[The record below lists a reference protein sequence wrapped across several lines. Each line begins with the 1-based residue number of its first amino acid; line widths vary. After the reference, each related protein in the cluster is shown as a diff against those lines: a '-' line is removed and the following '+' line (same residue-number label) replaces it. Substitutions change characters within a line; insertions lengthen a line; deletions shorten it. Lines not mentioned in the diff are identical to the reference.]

1 MVNHLKRGKALR
13 LTLALTDLVYAVS
26 QSSQKADTSAA
37 SWALCP
43 LAMGAEVAEVNLF
56 YPLSKDWGAAE
67 SGWGKEMNTPPVS
80 FCLSLPGRTREA
92 S

>member
-1 MVNHLKRGKALR
+1 VGKPFGG
-13 LTLALTDLVYAVS
+13 TLALTDLVYTVS

-37 SWALCP
+37 SRDLCP
-43 LAMGAEVAEVNLF
+43 LVMVAEVAVVNLF

-67 SGWGKEMNTPPVS
+67 SGWGKESTPPVS
-80 FCLSLPGRTREA
+80 FCLRLPRRTREA